1 MRYNNYINKIKLRK
15 VVLTM
20 TNKMTQRDF
29 YKEIVEL
36 AKANEREDIVE
47 FCEGRIAVLD
57 KKASNKKPTKTQ
69 EENEVLKGVILDTLT
84 NEGVTVTD
92 LQAKDETLGGLSN
105 QRVSALLRQLITDG
119 KVAKVVDKKKS
130 YFSLVV
136 AE

>member
-1 MRYNNYINKIKLRK
+1 
-15 VVLTM
+15 M
-20 TNKMTQRDF
+20 TNKMTQRDYF
-29 YKEIVEL
+29 NEIIAL
-36 AKANEREDIVE
+36 AKANDRDDLAE

-57 KKASNKKPTKTQ
+57 KKAGNKKPTKTQ

-92 LQAKDETLGGLSN
+92 LQAKDETLSGLSN
-105 QRVSALLRQLITDG
+105 QRVSALLRQLVTDG

-130 YFSLVV
+130 YFSLAV